1 MPWYFARCCILH
13 LFKKWRRERKVKI
26 LVNCCLLQLFFLLR
40 KHYVS
45 KLILKNIKETSSH
58 SFKIPTSYHFHK
70 NANNIYAVLCS
81 MYLPI
86 SDIKNKVRTIP
97 LNSKMYI
104 ILKVP
109 TFYCSFWFTINPR
122 VIMQNVLLPIAN
134 DLPLACRIMRKY
146 FLQLL
151 AWLKPLIVAISNF
164 PGEDSTHLQRV
175 QHRPIF

>member
-1 MPWYFARCCILH
+1 M
-13 LFKKWRRERKVKI
+13 KKREKGQNSCK
-26 LVNCCLLQLFFLLR
+26 LLPAATFFFLLR

-70 NANNIYAVLCS
+70 NANNIYAVLRS

-86 SDIKNKVRTIP
+86 SDIKNKVWTIP

-109 TFYCSFWFTINPR
+109 TFF
-122 VIMQNVLLPIAN
+122 IALF
-134 DLPLACRIMRKY
+134 D
-146 FLQLL
+146 LQLTL
-151 AWLKPLIVAISNF
+151 ELLCKMFYCPLQMIYHLHAESRENISCNF
-164 PGEDSTHLQRV
+164 LHD
-175 QHRPIF
+175 